1 MRHTAATVPTMVL
14 IVAFGLLLTV
24 PALADVY
31 RSVDAQGHVQY
42 SDTPMPGAELIHVQ
56 KLGLNSSTASVAA
69 PPASAGTPTNASP
82 PATDPV
88 AQQLAQQAAER
99 AVQQDVA
106 RNHDEQCKQATAA
119 YEQAVQARRIYK
131 STADGQTEFLSDAE
145 VEKQR
150 LDLYQTMQ
158 SLCGSSP

>member
-1 MRHTAATVPTMVL
+1 MMSL
-14 IVAFGLLLTV
+14 IVTSVVWLPVRSAF
-24 PALADVY
+24 ADVY

-42 SDTPMPGAELIHVQ
+42 SDTPLPGAELIHVQ
-56 KLGLNSSTASVAA
+56 KLGLNNSIASSTASSAA
-69 PPASAGTPTNASP
+69 AQPTSASTPASPSP
-82 PATDPV
+82 PAPDP
-88 AQQLAQQAAER
+88 ATQQLAQQAAQQ

-106 RNHDEQCKQATAA
+106 RNHDEQCKQASAA

-131 STADGQTEFLSDAE
+131 STANGDTEFLSDAE

-150 LDLYQTMQ
+150 LDLYQAMQ

>member
-1 MRHTAATVPTMVL
+1 MISL
-14 IVAFGLLLTV
+14 ILPLGLL
-24 PALADVY
+24 PMHAALADVY

-56 KLGLNSSTASVAA
+56 KLGLSSSAASPAA
-69 PPASAGTPTNASP
+69 PPLASANTPTKSP
-82 PATDPV
+82 PAPDPV
-88 AQQLAQQAAER
+88 AQQLAQQAAQQ

-131 STADGQTEFLSDAE
+131 STADGQTEFLSDTE

-150 LDLYQTMQ
+150 LDLYQSMQ
-158 SLCGSSP
+158 SLCASSP